1 MFFFFL
7 LQPISTYINHQEVP
21 TLTHYHRASN
31 ATVHYPPPPLF
42 KPWVFDHIT
51 CARGVGN
58 LTTDYSIAEGG
69 GEFEPEMSSYMYVFL
84 KVPL

>member
-1 MFFFFL
+1 MFFFFFYCSPYL
-7 LQPISTYINHQEVP
+7 P
-21 TLTHYHRASN
+21 TLIIRKFQRLLIT
-31 ATVHYPPPPLF
+31 TELLMPQCITPPPLF

-84 KVPL
+84 RVPL

>member
-1 MFFFFL
+1 MS
-7 LQPISTYINHQEVP
+7 QYI
-21 TLTHYHRASN
+21 
-31 ATVHYPPPPLF
+31 PPPPLF
-42 KPWVFDHIT
+42 KPGVFDHIT